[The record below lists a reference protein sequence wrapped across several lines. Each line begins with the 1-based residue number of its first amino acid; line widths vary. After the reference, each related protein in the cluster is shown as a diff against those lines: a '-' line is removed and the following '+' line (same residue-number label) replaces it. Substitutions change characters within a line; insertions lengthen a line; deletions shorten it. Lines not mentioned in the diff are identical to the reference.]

1 MNEAL
6 NVNVLVNTEGLSREE
21 WLKYRKRGIG
31 GSDVAALLG
40 ISKWTSAVAL
50 WLDKTNQTNEPE
62 EINEA
67 MRWGQLLEPVI
78 REQFRQITGRPVV
91 EVKAILQHP
100 QYPFMI
106 ADIDGLTVDE
116 DGAPAI
122 LEIKNVSE
130 YKRSEWSQGVPA
142 YYQTQVQH
150 YLFVTGVQKAYVIA
164 LFGGNSSGVYTVQAD
179 PEVQQ
184 MLVQVE
190 SDFWSKV
197 QNLIRPE
204 IDGTDASTKLL
215 DSIYRGGVSE
225 EIIMPTEAVEYV
237 DAYIEASADEDSAKA
252 RKNEAANHIKEIMG
266 DYDRATCNGHTIS
279 WKPVTSERLDSKALK
294 AAEPEIFKKYTK
306 ASTNRRFTVN

>member
-62 EINEA
+62 EVNEA

-150 YLFVTGVQKAYVIA
+150 YLLVTGVQKAYVIA

-306 ASTNRRFTVN
+306 ASTSRRFTVN

>member
-62 EINEA
+62 EVNEA
-67 MRWGQLLEPVI
+67 MRWGQILEPVI

-116 DGAPAI
+116 DGSPAI
-122 LEIKNVSE
+122 LEVKNVSE

-150 YLFVTGVQKAYVIA
+150 YLLVTGVQKAYVIA
-164 LFGGNSSGVYTVQAD
+164 LFGGNSSAVYTVQAD

-197 QNLIRPE
+197 QNMIRPE

-306 ASTNRRFTVN
+306 ASTSRRFTVN

>member
-62 EINEA
+62 EVNEA

-122 LEIKNVSE
+122 LEVKNVSE

-150 YLFVTGVQKAYVIA
+150 YLLVTGVQKAYVIA
-164 LFGGNSSGVYTVQAD
+164 LFGGNSSGVYTVQTD

-225 EIIMPTEAVEYV
+225 EVIMPTEAVEYV

-306 ASTNRRFTVN
+306 ASTSRRFTVN

>member
-62 EINEA
+62 EVNEA

-122 LEIKNVSE
+122 LEVKNVSE

-142 YYQTQVQH
+142 YYETQIQH
-150 YLFVTGVQKAYVIA
+150 YLLVTGVQKAYVIA
-164 LFGGNSSGVYTVQAD
+164 LFGGNSSAVYTVEAD

-204 IDGTDASTKLL
+204 IDGTDESTKLL
-215 DSIYRGGVSE
+215 DSIYRGGVSGRSLCLQRQSSMWMLILKLPLMRTAQRPE
-225 EIIMPTEAVEYV
+225 RT
-237 DAYIEASADEDSAKA
+237 
-252 RKNEAANHIKEIMG
+252 RLQ
-266 DYDRATCNGHTIS
+266 TIS
-279 WKPVTSERLDSKALK
+279 RRSWGTMTVQPVTVIRSHGSLSR
-294 AAEPEIFKKYTK
+294 
-306 ASTNRRFTVN
+306 ASVLTVKL